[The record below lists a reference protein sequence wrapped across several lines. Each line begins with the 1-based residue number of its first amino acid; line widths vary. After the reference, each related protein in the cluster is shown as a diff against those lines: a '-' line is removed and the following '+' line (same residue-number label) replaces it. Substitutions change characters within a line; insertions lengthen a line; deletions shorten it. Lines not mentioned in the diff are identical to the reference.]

1 MGGNPLKP
9 VENSPPSR
17 RLILLTLAAAGIL
30 AFAGLNHALRAD
42 DIWSLRAASL
52 PLADMLRTIAADVH
66 PPLYFLL
73 MWPWVRVF
81 GDSEWALRGL
91 PLLLHW
97 LAIAAV
103 YAAASKV
110 LPRSAAWLAA
120 LAYACAPLAVLSA
133 ELVRMYSLLGLLA
146 ALSIPAWQEAA
157 RKPGIRPVA
166 VWALIH
172 MAGTFTHLWWF
183 CWMAGQ
189 ALAAGVYYRE
199 AWRRWAAGFAVGA
212 LPYALLWGPA
222 LFRQVGRSGDAAA
235 WIEPPEA
242 GQVLPLLFLLLGP
255 MLLALPMSAILRLRG
270 RWDRSWQLP
279 VWLPLMVAGT
289 LLPPL
294 LVSFWKPFFHPRF
307 TIVALPA
314 ICFWLA
320 GWCARGRPRA
330 IAAIVLGGALILTLG
345 TLGLPEGCDARVA
358 ARFLAQHAKDGDTVL
373 YVSLSRPAT
382 RYYLDRLRPGRDWR
396 ESSFPREI
404 DTHPGYEGDA
414 RNRARIPAWREEA
427 AAAAR
432 AAAAR
437 PGARVWVLLRES
449 HEPSRILAEALTA
462 ALAALPGPGINCGGR
477 DNYYNQIRVFEAPP
491 AAAAAALH

>member
-1 MGGNPLKP
+1 MGGNPLKTP
-9 VENSPPSR
+9 EHSPPSR
-17 RLILLTLAAAGIL
+17 RLIILTLTAAGAL
-30 AFAGLNHALRAD
+30 ALAGLHRSLRAD
-42 DIWSLRAASL
+42 DIWSLRTASL
-52 PLADMLRTIAADVH
+52 PLPDMLRTIAADVH

-91 PLLLHW
+91 PLVLHW

-103 YAAASKV
+103 YAAASRV
-110 LPRSAAWLAA
+110 LPRHATWLAA

-146 ALSIPAWQEAA
+146 ALSIPAWRDVA
-157 RKPGIRPVA
+157 RKPGMRPLA
-166 VWALIH
+166 IWALIH
-172 MAGTFTHLWWF
+172 AAGTFTHLWWF

-189 ALAAGVYYRE
+189 ALAAGVFFRA
-199 AWRRWAAGFAVGA
+199 AWRRWAAAFAAGV

-222 LFRQVGRSGDAAA
+222 LFRQIGRSGDAAA
-235 WIEPPEA
+235 WIEPPKA
-242 GQVLPLLFLLLGP
+242 GQILPLLFLLLGP
-255 MLLALPMSAILRLRG
+255 LLLALPAAAILRLRG
-270 RWDRSWQLP
+270 RWDQTWPLPAWLP
-279 VWLPLMVAGT
+279 VMVLGT

-330 IAAIVLGGALILTLG
+330 VAAVVLGAALILTLG

-358 ARFLAQHAKDGDTVL
+358 ARFLARHAQDGDTVL

-382 RYYLDRLRPGRDWR
+382 DYYLNRLRPERDWR

-414 RNRARIPAWREEA
+414 RGRARIPAWREEA
-427 AAAAR
+427 EAVAR

-437 PGARVWVLLRES
+437 PGARVWVLLRDS
-449 HEPSRILAEALTA
+449 HEPSRILAEALSST
-462 ALAALPGPGINCGGR
+462 LAALPGPVINCQGR
-477 DNYYNQIRVFEAPP
+477 DNYYNQIRVFAALP
-491 AAAAAALH
+491 AAPAAALH